1 MSKFLLAVCGFAL
14 VLSSA
19 FAQEKSPEQ
28 QREEDLRIF
37 GVEGLQTQQLT
48 RFVASGKNERV
59 AFFYAV
65 APDCS
70 ATGDVEIRV
79 TKQPEHG
86 TVGTATATNF
96 PSFPKENIR
105 ARCNQH
111 KVRGMQVNY
120 KAAEKYTGKD
130 EFDLLVLYPG
140 GFGQE
145 VHLNI
150 NVR

>member
-1 MSKFLLAVCGFAL
+1 LLETSPDRAVFRL
-14 VLSSA
+14 
-19 FAQEKSPEQ
+19 
-28 QREEDLRIF
+28 F
-37 GVEGLQTQQLT
+37 GNTILDIT
-48 RFVASGKNERV
+48 SGG
-59 AFFYAV
+59 A
-65 APDCS
+65 
-70 ATGDVEIRV
+70 
-79 TKQPEHG
+79 
-86 TVGTATATNF
+86 ATATNF